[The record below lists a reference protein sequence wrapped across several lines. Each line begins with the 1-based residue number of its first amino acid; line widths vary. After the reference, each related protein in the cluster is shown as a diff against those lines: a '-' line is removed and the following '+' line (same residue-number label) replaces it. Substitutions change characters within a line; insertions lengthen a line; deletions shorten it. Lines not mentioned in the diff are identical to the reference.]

1 MLLMELAY
9 VNLHS
14 TETDAQVNLEHWGIN
29 ICFISAL
36 TFFIYIFFIAG
47 CHYFFTCSDHG
58 SCRNDGTCQ
67 CDEGFYNDSCS
78 SKHDKLLLQQV
89 TAWCCHSVVCQIS
102 WFCWTKHGWIRV
114 EKNSTNIA
122 KIYRKNKNYLL
133 NFLFSQAVL
142 KVMKT
147 K

>member
-1 MLLMELAY
+1 MILQSHAMVKESVLLMELAY
-9 VNLHS
+9 VNLYS

-89 TAWCCHSVVCQIS
+89 TVLSFSSLPDFLV
-102 WFCWTKHGWIRV
+102 
-114 EKNSTNIA
+114 
-122 KIYRKNKNYLL
+122 LL
-133 NFLFSQAVL
+133 NKAWLNHS
-142 KVMKT
+142 
-147 K
+147 